1 MESFSWSNGTYIVKM
16 NEHLLE
22 SELKTI
28 VERVDAI
35 ALECGDDSDQLLALL
50 RTLEGLHRR
59 ICAEQ
64 FEPSLPN
71 TRKDLYALLKDM
83 EEQGGWPYIKRGKL
97 QTFIKLFLENDSLDG
112 DEQIEPVED

>member
-1 MESFSWSNGTYIVKM
+1 M

-28 VERVDAI
+28 VERVDTVAQK
-35 ALECGDDSDQLLALL
+35 CGDDSDRLLALL

-71 TRKDLYALLKDM
+71 TRKDLYALLRDM

-97 QTFIKLFLENDSLDG
+97 QTFIKLFLENEGLDV
-112 DEQIEPVED
+112 DEKIDPVEK

>member
-1 MESFSWSNGTYIVKM
+1 MIAD
-16 NEHLLE
+16 
-22 SELKTI
+22 
-28 VERVDAI
+28 RVDAI
-35 ALECGDDSDQLLALL
+35 AKECGDDSDQLLALL

-71 TRKDLYALLKDM
+71 TRKDLYALLRDM

-97 QTFIKLFLENDSLDG
+97 QTFIKLFLENEGLDV
-112 DEQIEPVED
+112 DEKTDPVEK

>member
-1 MESFSWSNGTYIVKM
+1 M

-22 SELKTI
+22 NELKMI
-28 VERVDAI
+28 ADRVDAI
-35 ALECGDDSDQLLALL
+35 AKECGDDSDQLLALL

-71 TRKDLYALLKDM
+71 TRKDLYALLRDM

-97 QTFIKLFLENDSLDG
+97 QTFIKLFLENGGLDG
-112 DEQIEPVED
+112 DEQTDSVEE

>member
-1 MESFSWSNGTYIVKM
+1 M

-28 VERVDAI
+28 VDRVEAI
-35 ALECGDDSDQLLALL
+35 ALECGDDSDRLLALL

-97 QTFIKLFLENDSLDG
+97 QTFIKLFLENDGLDG
-112 DEQIEPVED
+112 KEPINSVEK

>member
-1 MESFSWSNGTYIVKM
+1 M
-16 NEHLLE
+16 NEYLLE
-22 SELKTI
+22 TELEMI
-28 VERVDAI
+28 VDRVNAV
-35 ALECGDDSDQLLALL
+35 AGKCGDDSDRLLALL

-83 EEQGGWPYIKRGKL
+83 EESGGWPYIERGKL
-97 QTFIKLFLENDSLDG
+97 QTVMQSLIKEDSSGTESTPEKSINENS
-112 DEQIEPVED
+112 P